1 MRLHLWLPIG
11 LGLAIVILA
20 ALARKRSGPQ
30 RRHLRNGAMLYVL
43 YVLALGV
50 SWLASVA
57 SWTMALPFLDAF
69 TLFFPVLIV
78 INLSALILFDGLLE
92 LLRIRYPEIVHDL
105 GVGAAYIVALGWLL
119 HRGGVNVSSL
129 LATSAVVTAVLG
141 LSLQATL
148 VNIIGGLALQFDDSI
163 KEGDWVEL
171 SGTQGQV
178 KKIRW
183 RYTVVETRDWDT
195 LLVPNGTL
203 LSQTIKVLGRR
214 EGAPVQH
221 RMWVYFNVD
230 FRYPP
235 GDVVRVVNEALQS
248 APIPRVAAEPKPHC
262 VCYDLARET
271 RDSFAYYA
279 VRYWLTDLAVDDPTS
294 SAVRERIHSGLRRA
308 QIPLAV
314 PAATRFLSQDD
325 PEHAR
330 RRHEREA
337 ASRLAAI
344 DSVDLFSRLSPEE
357 KTRLADSARVVPFSG
372 GEVMTRQGATANWL
386 YILTRGEAEV
396 RVAHTDGTESKVAEL
411 RAPTFFGEMALM
423 TGAPREAT
431 VIASTEVDCLRIDK
445 EDFKAIMTTR
455 PEIAQDVSTILAQR
469 RVELR
474 AVRDHLDAAARNSQ
488 LVSERRRLLASV
500 RAFFGLE
507 GAS

>member
-20 ALARKRSGPQ
+20 ALVRRRPGPQ
-30 RRHLRNGAMLYVL
+30 RRHLRNGAVLYVL
-43 YVLALGV
+43 YVFALGV
-50 SWLASVA
+50 SAIASAA
-57 SWTMALPFLDAF
+57 SWTAALPFLDAF
-69 TLFFPVLIV
+69 TLFVSVLIA
-78 INLSALILFDGLLE
+78 INLSALILFDVLLE

-105 GVGAAYIVALGWLL
+105 GVGAGYIIALGWLL

-148 VNIIGGLALQFDDSI
+148 VNVIGGLALQFDDSI

-178 KKIRW
+178 KKMRW
-183 RYTVVETRDWDT
+183 RYTVIETRDWDT
-195 LLVPNGTL
+195 LLVPNGNL

-214 EGAPVQH
+214 EGGARSASDVGLLQRRFP
-221 RMWVYFNVD
+221 
-230 FRYPP
+230 YPP
-235 GDVVRVVNEALQS
+235 GDVIRAVNDALQS
-248 APIPRVAAEPKPHC
+248 APIPRMAAEPKPHC
-262 VCYDLARET
+262 VCYDFARDN

-294 SAVRERIHSGLRRA
+294 SAVRERIHAGLRRA

-314 PAATRFLSQDD
+314 PAAARFVSQDD

-330 RRHEREA
+330 RKREREA
-337 ASRLAAI
+337 EFRMKAI
-344 DSVDLFSRLSPEE
+344 ESVDLFSRLSRDE
-357 KTRLADSARVVPFSG
+357 KTRLADSARVVPFST
-372 GEVMTRQGATANWL
+372 GEVMTRQGAAGHCL

-411 RAPTFFGEMALM
+411 QAPTFFGEMALM

-445 EDFKAIMTTR
+445 DDFRLIMTTR
-455 PEIAQDVSTILAQR
+455 PEIAQEVSTILAQR

-474 AVRDHLDAAARNSQ
+474 AVQEHLDAAARNSQ
-488 LVSERRRLLASV
+488 LVSERRKILASV

-507 GAS
+507 GRS

>member
-11 LGLAIVILA
+11 IGLAIVILA
-20 ALARKRSGPQ
+20 ALVRKRSGPQ

-50 SWLASVA
+50 SALASAA
-57 SWTMALPFLDAF
+57 SWTMALPLLDAF

-78 INLSALILFDGLLE
+78 INLSALILFDGLFE

-214 EGAPVQH
+214 QGAAVQH

-235 GDVVRVVNEALQS
+235 GDVIRAVNDALQS
-248 APIPRVAAEPKPHC
+248 ASIPRVATAPKPHC

-279 VRYWLTDLAVDDPTS
+279 VRYWLTDLALDDPTS
-294 SAVRERIHSGLRRA
+294 SAVRERIHAGLRRA

-330 RRHEREA
+330 RKREREA
-337 ASRLAAI
+337 AFRMAAI
-344 DSVDLFSRLSPEE
+344 DNVDLFSRLSLEE
-357 KTRLADSARVVPFSG
+357 KTRLADSARVVPFST
-372 GEVMTRQGATANWL
+372 GEVMTQQGAAAHWL
-386 YILTRGEAEV
+386 YILTRGQAEV
-396 RVAHTDGTESKVAEL
+396 RVAHTDGTESRVAEL

-431 VIASTEVDCLRIDK
+431 VIALSEVDCLRIDR
-445 EDFKAIMTTR
+445 EDFKSIVTTR
-455 PEIAQDVSTILAQR
+455 PEIAQEVSMILAQR

-474 AVRDHLDAAARNSQ
+474 AVQDHLDAAARDSQ
-488 LVSERRRLLASV
+488 LVSERRKILASV
-500 RAFFGLE
+500 RAFFALE
-507 GAS
+507 GGS